1 MLRNRSA
8 CHNQITALLILACR
22 LQYLISISDTFMNG
36 DSFLRNCGAVLEVE
50 YNEKSLVLLT
60 ELIMYFGQCRV
71 CKADVSSVNPLSEQ
85 S

>member
-22 LQYLISISDTFMNG
+22 QQYLISISDTVMNG
-36 DSFLRNCGAVLEVE
+36 DSFLTNCGAVLEVE
-50 YNEKSLVLLT
+50 YNEKNLVLST
-60 ELIMYFGQCRV
+60 ELIMYFGQYRV

>member
-1 MLRNRSA
+1 
-8 CHNQITALLILACR
+8 
-22 LQYLISISDTFMNG
+22 MNG
-36 DSFLRNCGAVLEVE
+36 DSFLTNCGAVLEVE
-50 YNEKSLVLLT
+50 YNKKNLVLST